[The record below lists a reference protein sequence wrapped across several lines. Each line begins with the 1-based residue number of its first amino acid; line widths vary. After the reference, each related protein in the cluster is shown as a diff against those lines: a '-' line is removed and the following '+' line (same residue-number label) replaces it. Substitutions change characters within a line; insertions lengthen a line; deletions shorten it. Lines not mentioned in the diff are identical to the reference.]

1 MGLLDKAHKLAT
13 SAKGQYEELRAAR
26 DEASVKPVEPQ
37 RLGDHEQDVLRRA
50 MAWGAPDP
58 AALLSRA
65 EASHV
70 LGVEL
75 GDGSLTYDD
84 SSVGLEFAA
93 AGRRGERWSVTVG
106 AWHGD
111 EDGYDPAASFRFVAE
126 SLAGDRV
133 DDLGQEALW
142 DGTRLFVL
150 AAPLL
155 FQVEVRTPGG
165 DGNRAEA
172 VAVARR
178 VLARIEG

>member
-1 MGLLDKAHKLAT
+1 MGLFDKAVKLAT
-13 SAKGQYEELRAAR
+13 TAKDQYEELRGAR
-26 DEASVKPVEPQ
+26 EEASVKPVAAQP
-37 RLGDHEQDVLRRA
+37 LSDHEADVLRRA
-50 MAWGAPDP
+50 MAHGAPDP

-75 GDGSLTYDD
+75 GEGRLTYDD

-93 AGRRGERWSVTVG
+93 TGRKHDRWSVAVS

-111 EDGYDPAASFRFVAE
+111 EDGFDPLESYRFIAE
-126 SLAGDRV
+126 HVEGEQLPE
-133 DDLGQEALW
+133 LGQQATW
-142 DGTRLFVL
+142 DGSRLFVL
-150 AAPLL
+150 SSPLL
-155 FQVEVRTPGG
+155 FQVEVRTPAG

-178 VLARIEG
+178 VLARVDG

>member
-1 MGLLDKAHKLAT
+1 MGLLDKAVKLAT
-13 SAKGQYEELRAAR
+13 NAKDQYEELRGAR
-26 DEASVKPVEPQ
+26 DEASVRPVAVKP
-37 RLGDHEQDVLRRA
+37 LDDHEQSVLRRA
-50 MAWGAPDP
+50 MAHGAPDP

-75 GDGSLTYDD
+75 GEGRLTYDD

-93 AGRRGERWSVTVG
+93 SGRRNERWSVMVG

-111 EDGYDPAASFRFVAE
+111 EDGFDPYDTYRFVAE
-126 SLAGDRV
+126 HVEGDQQA
-133 DDLGQEALW
+133 DLGEQAIW
-142 DGTRLFVL
+142 DGSRLFVL

-178 VLARIEG
+178 VLARLDG